1 MGRKLLAAVAA
12 LIGVV
17 VVVPMEG
24 VSAVGP
30 PEHLAPV
37 PAAAIPVVP
46 DGAVYVSLTPCRV
59 ADTRATASMQPGTT
73 RGIQVGGTGA
83 GFVAQGGRSG
93 GCGVPADAVAAELSI
108 SAVTPSGNGYLRAW
122 PSGVAPPNATFV
134 NYSSRQGTTN
144 TGAIPLG
151 AGTKDLTLGN
161 NGARAHYVV
170 DVQGYYAAPDA
181 APDGAVYVPITPC
194 RAVDTRVGSAMAP
207 NTTRTFQ
214 LGGPGSLAGQGGR
227 ADGCGVPADATAVEA
242 SVSAVTPTGTGYVR
256 AWPTGVA
263 PAAATFLNYSPA
275 QGTTNTGALAIGGG
289 AAPGVTVRNFAGRS
303 DYVID
308 VQGYFA
314 DPDTVEGSLYVPV
327 TPCRVVDTRSQGLF
341 APRFLGPGS
350 NALWQVAGTGPT
362 VGQQGGRP
370 GGCGV
375 PDGAT
380 AVEAAVS
387 AVTPFQP
394 GYLRAHPSGITPP
407 NATLLNYA
415 SGRATTNAG
424 AVPLAA
430 TGVQDLVVSNYGGVA
445 NVVVD
450 VLGYFSDGTVAPT
463 ELSGVTQIDTGGTA
477 TCALLVDTTVS
488 CWGYGPLFTT
498 FDVPAI
504 SPLAVPGLT
513 GVTHISVGDL
523 HACALLGDGSVRC
536 WGANGL
542 GQLGDASRRDSTAPV
557 AVAGLSDVVQLSAG
571 GLHSCAA
578 LADGSARCWGDNSS
592 GQLGGGVPAS
602 GSTTPVGISG
612 LDGVEQIVASRGELY
627 IQGESSTCARRVDQS
642 VRCWG
647 ANSVGQLGDGTLDD
661 STAPVE
667 VSGLDDATGLSVA
680 LGHACASTAE
690 GTVVCWGSDD
700 SGQLGD
706 GTAGGVSTVPVPADG
721 VAGAS
726 AVAAG
731 SLGQIFLDD
740 EVASHSC
747 ALVAGGV
754 RCWGSNDLGA
764 LGDGTLVSSPTS
776 VAVAG
781 LSDVS
786 QLSAGGGQSCALRAD
801 GTVRCWGFNG
811 FGALGVGSIGPAVID
826 DVRTTPSTV
835 VL

>member
-12 LIGVV
+12 LIGVL
-17 VVVPMEG
+17 VVVPAEG
-24 VSAVGP
+24 ASAVGP
-30 PEHLAPV
+30 PERMVPV
-37 PAAAIPVVP
+37 PAAALPAVP
-46 DGAVYVSLTPCRV
+46 DGAVYVPLTPCRV
-59 ADTRATASMQPGTT
+59 ADTRATASMQPGTS
-73 RGIQVGGTGA
+73 RGIQVGGTGG
-83 GFVAQGGRSG
+83 GFVAQGGRAG
-93 GCGVPADAVAAELSI
+93 GCGVPTDAVAAELSI

-122 PSGVAPPNATFV
+122 PSGVTPPNATFV

-151 AGTKDLTLGN
+151 SGTKDLTLGN

-181 APDGAVYVPITPC
+181 APDGSVYVPITPC
-194 RAVDTRVGSAMAP
+194 RAVDTRAGSAMAP

-214 LGGPGSLAGQGGR
+214 LGGAGSLAGQGGR

-289 AAPGVTVRNFAGRS
+289 ATPGVTVRNVSGRS

-314 DPDTVEGSLYVPV
+314 DPDTVDGSLYVPV
-327 TPCRVVDTRSQGLF
+327 TPCRVVDTRSRGLF
-341 APRFLGPGS
+341 ALMFLGQGS
-350 NALWQVAGTGPT
+350 NALWQVAGDGPT

-387 AVTPFQP
+387 AVTPHQS
-394 GYLRAHPSGITPP
+394 GYVRAHPSGITPP

-415 SGRATTNAG
+415 DGRATTNAG

-430 TGVQDLVVSNYGGVA
+430 TGVQDLVVSNYGGLA

-450 VLGYFSDGTVAPT
+450 VLGYFSDGTVAPS
-463 ELSGVTQIDTGGTA
+463 ELSGVTQLDAGGTA
-477 TCALLVDTTVS
+477 TCALLVDTTVT
-488 CWGYGPLFTT
+488 CWGYGPMFTS
-498 FDVPAI
+498 FEVPAV
-504 SPLAVPGLT
+504 SPLAVPGLS
-513 GVTHISVGDL
+513 GVTQISVGDF
-523 HACALLGDGSVRC
+523 HACALLDDGSVRC

-542 GQLGDASRRDSTAPV
+542 GQLGDASRRDTTVPV

-571 GLHSCAA
+571 GLHTCAT
-578 LADGSARCWGDNSS
+578 LVDGSARCWGDNFS
-592 GQLGGGVPAS
+592 GQLGGGVPS
-602 GSTTPVGISG
+602 LGSTTPVVIAG
-612 LDGVEQIVASRGELY
+612 LDQVEQIVASRGEMY
-627 IQGESSTCARRVDQS
+627 DRGESSTCARRADGS

-647 ANSVGQLGDGTLDD
+647 ANTVGQLGDGTFDD
-661 STAPVE
+661 STAPVA
-667 VSGLDDATGLSVA
+667 VGGIDDATDLAVA

-700 SGQLGD
+700 AGQLGD
-706 GTAGGVSTVPVPADG
+706 GTAGGVSAAPVPVVGLD
-721 VAGAS
+721 GAS
-726 AVAAG
+726 SVAAG
-731 SLGQIFLDD
+731 GVGFFLGGDD
-740 EVASHSC
+740 MESHSC
-747 ALVAGGV
+747 ALVGGEV
-754 RCWGSNDLGA
+754 RCWGSNELGA
-764 LGDGTLVSSPTS
+764 LGDGTLTSSPTS
-776 VAVAG
+776 VSVAG

-786 QLSAGGGQSCALRAD
+786 QLSAGGGHSCALRAD
-801 GTVRCWGFNG
+801 STVRCWGFNG
-811 FGALGVGSIGPAVID
+811 FGALGVGSIGPGVID
-826 DVRTTPSTV
+826 DVRSTPATV